1 MKKKILAGIVMFT
14 MVMASVMSV
23 TAADSKTKEPTVSE
37 ASKPTTDQS
46 GQQHGYVIRTGADQ
60 FTIDDS
66 GVPSEAKKAVEK
78 FNAGTITV
86 ETMVGGAGTDAAK
99 AVKDK
104 DALTPVFD
112 LHDIGL
118 GKKNAAGKH
127 EVVLDV
133 PSLTEEYDKDSV
145 VVLHYSNDQ
154 RNATAKAWEVIK
166 PSSVDLKNKKIT
178 AEFEDLSPVII
189 YATKLA
195 TGEGSGSSDS
205 TVGTSSTWM
214 LWAAAALV
222 VVGAGV
228 VVSQKKSR

>member
-46 GQQHGYVIRTGADQ
+46 GQQHGYVIRTDANQ
-60 FTIDDS
+60 FKVDETSTDS
-66 GVPSEAKKAVEK
+66 PAKDAVVK

-86 ETMVGGAGTDAAK
+86 ETMVGAGTDAAK

-112 LHDIGL
+112 LHDLGN

-145 VVLHYSNDQ
+145 VVLHYSNAQ

-195 TGEGSGSSDS
+195 TGEGSGSSDT

>member
-23 TAADSKTKEPTVSE
+23 TAADSKTKEPTVAE
-37 ASKPTTDQS
+37 ASKPTVDQS
-46 GQQHGYVIRTGADQ
+46 GQKHGYEIRTDANQ
-60 FTIDDS
+60 FKIDETSTDS
-66 GVPSEAKKAVEK
+66 PAKDAVLK

-86 ETMVGGAGTDAAK
+86 ETMVGAGTDAAK

-104 DALTPVFD
+104 EALTPVFD
-112 LHDIGL
+112 LHDLGN

-127 EVVLDV
+127 EVVL
-133 PSLTEEYDKDSV
+133 SLPQLTKEYTNIV
-145 VVLHYSNDQ
+145 VIHYSNAD
-154 RNATAKAWEVIK
+154 RNATAKVWEVIT
-166 PSSVDLKNKKIT
+166 PSNVDYDNKTIT
-178 AEFEDLSPVII
+178 AEFTDLSPVAIF
-189 YATKLA
+189 ATKTA
-195 TGEGSGSSDS
+195 TGSGSGSSDS